1 MTQKPSIPIVTL
13 LTDFGYRDGFVGVMK
28 GVMLD
33 VNPVVKIVDL
43 SHEINPHDIQ
53 SAAFVLGQS
62 YAYFPENTLHVVV
75 VDPGVGTDRNILYVE
90 AGYYRFLAPDNGVL
104 QYIFKWEQV
113 YRIIAVKNNDYF
125 LPEQSSTFHGRDI
138 FAPVAAHL
146 MNGINPKNLGEMMDA
161 KNIILP
167 SKPEIEEESVR
178 GEIVYIDHF
187 GNLITNISN
196 ELILNLIKENKN
208 LCIMLAD
215 QEIDK
220 ISHTFF
226 SEPLGCLLAY
236 LDSSE
241 FLAFAINGQ
250 NAAEKMGISIGDRF
264 EIVIN

>member
-1 MTQKPSIPIVTL
+1 MTQKSTNPIITL

-33 VNPVVKIVDL
+33 ISPKLKIVDL

-75 VDPGVGTDRNILYVE
+75 VDPGVGTDRNIIYVE

-104 QYIFKWEQV
+104 QYIFQWEQI
-113 YRIIAVKNNDYF
+113 YRIFTVKNNDYF

-146 MNGINPKNLGEMMDA
+146 MNGVDPKNFGDRIDA
-161 KNIILP
+161 KNIVLP
-167 SKPEIEEESVR
+167 TKPEIEQDSIR

-187 GNLITNISN
+187 GNLITNISH
-196 ELILNLIKENKN
+196 ELILNLLKKNKKFR
-208 LCIMLAD
+208 IMLAD
-215 QEIDK
+215 QKIDEI
-220 ISHTFF
+220 SPTFY
-226 SEPLGCLLAY
+226 SKPQGCLLAY

-241 FLAFAINGQ
+241 YLAFAINGQ

-264 EIVIN
+264 EISIN